1 MNLLSSGGN
10 LWLHGAP
17 STEHRACSKSVSDGS
32 VRDIHTSWSHSVA
45 LIGLILSEPDP
56 DTGPADGLKAF
67 DGPVQLSYSLKKP
80 CLWTFFLIFRLKRKH
95 ILNKQVLHEKIKL
108 VLGKYVCFSIR
119 CLSSC

>member
-1 MNLLSSGGN
+1 MLWVNLLSSGGN

-45 LIGLILSEPDP
+45 LTGLILSEPDP

-67 DGPVQLSYSLKKP
+67 DGPVQLSYSLKKT
-80 CLWTFFLIFRLKRKH
+80 LFMDIFS
-95 ILNKQVLHEKIKL
+95 
-108 VLGKYVCFSIR
+108 YFS
-119 CLSSC
+119 SKKKTYS